1 MTAFLLKKSLKCY
14 IIIVLDSFS
23 LPILDFLQRNERTTM
38 SNFRK
43 FTEFCAGISVFA
55 AIMYVLRQYLE
66 YNFKDVESTKEKLK
80 IFFDPSS
87 SRDYRGYILLAAL
100 LLLAIAVSLVFKRV
114 PELSFFLSALP
125 LLYVI
130 YLYDAGRLY
139 ERPMLF
145 FCLSIVQIT
154 GNLFDSL
161 KLSEKGRKYSP
172 VITSFFASLI
182 PLLCC
187 LLTLWRKGEVTNI
200 PLDKLYPFDLE
211 IMRNIDDIDVSLF
224 KTIAV
229 MYGVILLISIILR
242 GVHFIDFFL
251 SLVPLVFVIYKQSTE
266 ALGPHHEIIMA
277 AAILCSITHL
287 CLTVGARSKAFLK
300 EGSQDL

>member
-1 MTAFLLKKSLKCY
+1 
-14 IIIVLDSFS
+14 
-23 LPILDFLQRNERTTM
+23 M

-66 YNFKDVESTKEKLK
+66 YNFQDVGSIKEKLK
-80 IFFDPSS
+80 IFFAHDSQ
-87 SRDYRGYILLAAL
+87 RDYRGYMILAAL
-100 LLLAIAVSLVFKRV
+100 LVLAISVSLIFKRV
-114 PELSFFLSALP
+114 PELSFFFSALP
-125 LLYVI
+125 LLCVM
-130 YLYDAGRLY
+130 YLYDAGKLY

-154 GNLFDSL
+154 GNLFDSI
-161 KLSEKGRKYSP
+161 KLSEQGRKYSP
-172 VITSFFASLI
+172 VFTSFFASFLPI
-182 PLLCC
+182 ICC
-187 LLTLWRKGEVTNI
+187 GLTIWRKAKVINI
-200 PLDKLYPFDLE
+200 PLDKIYPFDLE
-211 IMRNIDDIDVSLF
+211 IMRNIDDIDTTLF
-224 KTIAV
+224 KNIAI

-242 GVHFIDFFL
+242 GVHFIDLFL

-277 AAILCSITHL
+277 AAILCTVTHL

-300 EGSQDL
+300 EGAQAL